1 MASPP
6 EGRAESRADGRADGR
21 TNGGLRVSAVIATF
35 NRKDELRTALT
46 RLAAQTLPP
55 AEVLVVDDGSTDGT
69 DAMMRTE
76 FASVRYVRLPHHAG
90 LIYARNFG
98 FVNTSGDYVL
108 SVDDDSWFAE
118 PDGLARAVAY
128 LEAQPDVAAV
138 ACNIETRDGLVYFP
152 KGAAPFE
159 VPWYVGCGHLLR
171 RRAVAAAGLYMPEL
185 YRQGEEKDR
194 CLRLMGAGH
203 RVVALPDVMVFHDK
217 SEKSRKPGLERFYN
231 HRNDLIR
238 EIARCP
244 AALLPWRLARSW
256 AGNSWKNLRHGPRA
270 TDLKILLALPE
281 ILRIG
286 WKHRAPVG
294 ADAYRRWLHLAST
307 AAPGAVRT
315 APPAGASVPL
325 RPAARS
331 ADAPG

>member
-1 MASPP
+1 M
-6 EGRAESRADGRADGR
+6 RAAKP
-21 TNGGLRVSAVIATF
+21 TVSAVIATF
-35 NRKDELRTALT
+35 NRAAELRVALT
-46 RLAAQTLPP
+46 RLAAQTHPP
-55 AEVLVVDDGSTDGT
+55 AEILVVDDGSTDGT
-69 DAMMRTE
+69 GMMMRTE
-76 FASVRYVRLPHHAG
+76 FPSVRYVRLPHHAG

-108 SVDDDSWFAE
+108 SVDDDSWFVD
-118 PDGLARAVAY
+118 PDGLARAVAHA
-128 LEAQPDVAAV
+128 EAHPDVAAI

-152 KGAAPFE
+152 KTVAPFE

-171 RRAVAAAGLYMPEL
+171 RSAVAAIGLYMPEL

-194 CLRLMGAGH
+194 CLRLVGAGY
-203 RVVALPDVMVFHDK
+203 RIVALPDVMVFHDK
-217 SEKSRKPGLERFYN
+217 SEKGRKPGLERFYN

-256 AGNSWKNLRHGPRA
+256 AGNSWKNLRLGPRA

-286 WKHRAPVG
+286 LRHRAPVD
-294 ADAYRRWLHLAST
+294 APAYRRWLHLAAT
-307 AAPGAVRT
+307 AAPGNVT
-315 APPAGASVPL
+315 AAPAANVVPMPPPRPTATRGASG
-325 RPAARS
+325 RAS
-331 ADAPG
+331 G